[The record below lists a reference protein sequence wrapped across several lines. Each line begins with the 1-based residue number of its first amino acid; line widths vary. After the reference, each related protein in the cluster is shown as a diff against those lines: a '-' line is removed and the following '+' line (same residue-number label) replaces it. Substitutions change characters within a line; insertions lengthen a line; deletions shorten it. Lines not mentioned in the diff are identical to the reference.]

1 MLFSLVD
8 FLKTTVKKYFQSFS
22 FFYAHLKYRI
32 LVVLLLSILV
42 GILDG
47 FGLAMFIPLLQMVD
61 GQIAVGSEGLGD
73 LSFLLD
79 GLSKLKIPLNLYS
92 VLILILVFFSFKGIF
107 KFLEGYA
114 RVVYQQFFIRKIRV
128 DISDALAKLKFAHFI
143 NADNGRIQNTFS
155 AEVGRV
161 NYAFVAYFGAAQAAV
176 MVGVYL
182 GLAFMTNVQFALL
195 ISIGGGLTNIVFK
208 TLYTKTKQ
216 ASKEYTNYA
225 HGFQGLLIQKV
236 ANFKYLK
243 ATALIFFYSKKLK
256 ERILEME
263 VVQRRM
269 GILDSTMQA
278 VREPMVILVVVTVIL
293 VQVEYFSESL
303 GSIILSLLFFYR
315 ALSFLMGLQK
325 QWNSFLTTSGALENM
340 TSFIKEL
347 REGEE
352 SYGTQKFEQFKSS
365 LSFKSVSFSYDEK
378 RVIEDVNLTIHK
390 NETIAF
396 VGESGSGK
404 TTLMNILVGLLKP
417 IKGGMSIDGIDY
429 GQLDIRTFQRR
440 VGYITQEPVIF
451 SDTVFNNVT
460 FWDAPTLENIKRF
473 ETALKK
479 AAIYEFI
486 QEQPLKE
493 NALLGGNGINL
504 SGGQKQRLSIARE
517 LYKEVDFLLM
527 DEATSAL
534 DSETERAIQNHI
546 DDLRG
551 QYTIIIIAHRLST
564 VKNVDRIVLMK
575 DGQIDEVGDF
585 KTLKMKSRV
594 FKRMVELQEF

>member
-1 MLFSLVD
+1 MS
-8 FLKTTVKKYFQSFS
+8 FLKKAIKKYFQSFS
-22 FFYAHLKYRI
+22 FFYSHLKHRI
-32 LVVLLLSILV
+32 LVVLVLSVLV
-42 GILDG
+42 GVLDG

-61 GQIAVGSEGLGD
+61 GQDIAESEGLGN

-79 GLSKLKIPLNLYS
+79 GLSNLNVPLNLYS
-92 VLILILVFFSFKGIF
+92 VLILILIFFTFKGVF

-128 DISDALAKLKFAHFI
+128 DNSNALAKLKFSSFI
-143 NADNGRIQNTFS
+143 NADSGRIQNTFS
-155 AEVGRV
+155 AEVERV
-161 NYAFVAYFGAAQAAV
+161 NHAFRTYFLAAQSAV

-182 GLAFMTNVQFALL
+182 GLAFMTNAQFAFL
-195 ISIGGGLTNIVFK
+195 ISVGGGLTNLVFK
-208 TLYTKTKQ
+208 ALYKNTKK

-225 HGFQGLLIQKV
+225 HSFQGLLIQKV

-243 ATALIFFYSKKLK
+243 ATALIFFYNKKLK
-256 ERILEME
+256 ERIREME
-263 VVQRRM
+263 VVQRKM

-278 VREPMVILVVVTVIL
+278 VREPLVILVVVIVIL

-325 QWNSFLTTSGALENM
+325 QWNLFLTVSGSLTNM

-347 REGEE
+347 KEGEE
-352 SYGTQKFEQFKSS
+352 NFGTQKFEEFDST
-365 LSFKSVSFSYDEK
+365 LSVESVSFSYTDK
-378 RVIEDVNLTIHK
+378 KVIQDVNLMIRK

-404 TTLMNILVGLLKP
+404 TTLMNVLVGLLKP
-417 IKGGMSIDGIDY
+417 TIGRVTIDGINY
-429 GQLDIRTFQRR
+429 EQLDVRTLQKRI
-440 VGYITQEPVIF
+440 GYITQEPVIF

-460 FWDAPTLENIKRF
+460 FWDEPTLENIQRF

-546 DDLRG
+546 EALKG
-551 QYTIIIIAHRLST
+551 QYTIIIVAHRLST
-564 VKNVDRIVLMK
+564 IKKSDRIVLMNK
-575 DGQIDEVGDF
+575 GEIEAIGDF
-585 KTLKMKSRV
+585 ESLKMKSKT